1 MFLNKIKPE
10 VEQRVADCKKK
21 GNFVESFIDNKTN
34 IIAEIKF
41 ASPSKG
47 MIRDDLSA
55 IEIADTYIQNGAAAL
70 SVLTEPNHFKG
81 DMNYLKQI
89 KEKYPTFPVLRKDF
103 ILDEYQLYEAKI
115 NGADAALLIMAFLGG
130 AKTEKLIKK
139 ANEIGLDILL
149 EVHDESEMKEA
160 LKTDA
165 KIIGVNNRN
174 LQTLQISLDTSKNLS
189 KYITQERIFICE
201 SGIDSPETIAEMKT
215 LGYKGFLIG
224 SHFMEC
230 KNPGEAL
237 NEMLNP

>member
-10 VEQRVADCKKK
+10 VEERVANSKTF
-21 GNFVESFIDNKTN
+21 GNFANAFKPDLTN

-47 MIRDDLSA
+47 IIRGDLSA
-55 IEIADTYIQNGAAAL
+55 VEVADMYIENGATAL
-70 SVLTEPNHFKG
+70 SVLTEPKYFQG
-81 DMNYLKQI
+81 DINYIKQI
-89 KEKYPTFPVLRKDF
+89 KEKHPNFPILRKDF

-115 NGADAALLIMAFLGG
+115 YGADAALLIMAFIGT
-130 AKTEKLIKK
+130 AKTSQLIKK

-174 LQTLQISLDTSKNLS
+174 LQTLKISLDTSRHLA
-189 KYITQERIFICE
+189 KYITQDRVFICE
-201 SGIDSPETIAEMKT
+201 SGIENSKTIIEMKA

-224 SHFMEC
+224 SHFIEC
-230 KNPGEAL
+230 KHPGDAL
-237 NEMLNP
+237 NKILNQ

>member
-1 MFLNKIKPE
+1 MFLNKIKTE
-10 VEQRVADCKKK
+10 VEQRVADCKKI
-21 GNFVESFIDNKTN
+21 GNFAEAFRDNQTN

-47 MIRDDLSA
+47 IIRDDLTA
-55 IEIADTYIQNGAAAL
+55 IEVADMYIKNGAAAL
-70 SVLTEPNHFKG
+70 SVLTEPNYFKG
-81 DMNYLKQI
+81 DINYLKQI
-89 KEKYPTFPVLRKDF
+89 KEKYPTFPILRKDF

-149 EVHDESEMKEA
+149 EVHDENEMKEA
-160 LKTDA
+160 LKTEA

-174 LQTLQISLDTSKNLS
+174 LQTLQISLDTSRYLA
-189 KYITQERIFICE
+189 KYITQDRIFICE
-201 SGIDSPETIAEMKT
+201 SGIDSPKIITEMKS

-230 KNPGEAL
+230 ENPGEAL
-237 NEMLNP
+237 NEMLNQ